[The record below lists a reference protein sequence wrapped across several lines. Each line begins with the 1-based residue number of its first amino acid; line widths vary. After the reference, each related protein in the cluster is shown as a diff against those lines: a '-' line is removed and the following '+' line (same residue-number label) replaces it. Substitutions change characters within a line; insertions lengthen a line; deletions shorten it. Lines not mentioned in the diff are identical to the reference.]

1 MANICVICDREFFSP
16 FDQRVY
22 KEVKTMVKMG
32 HNVEI
37 ITPHKSTK
45 QKKIDNIIVHCID
58 KKAPFGFTGIKIIKK
73 ALQKKYDLF
82 YCHEFDPLIYGWM
95 LKKITK
101 KPVVWDCHEYLVP
114 MKRELQGRLSA
125 LLLSLIHI

>member
-45 QKKIDNIIVHCID
+45 QKKIHNIIVHCID
-58 KKAPFGFTGIKIIKK
+58 KNAPLGFTGIK
-73 ALQKKYDLF
+73 
-82 YCHEFDPLIYGWM
+82 
-95 LKKITK
+95 
-101 KPVVWDCHEYLVP
+101 
-114 MKRELQGRLSA
+114 
-125 LLLSLIHI
+125 LSLIHI

>member
-45 QKKIDNIIVHCID
+45 QKKIDNIIVHSID
-58 KKAPFGFTGIKIIKK
+58 NKAPFGLTGIKIIKN
-73 ALQKKYDLF
+73 AHHKKYD
-82 YCHEFDPLIYGWM
+82 
-95 LKKITK
+95 
-101 KPVVWDCHEYLVP
+101 
-114 MKRELQGRLSA
+114 
-125 LLLSLIHI
+125 